1 MRESIFEYVLEKILL
16 SDVIGDYVTL
26 KTVGKTT
33 KGLCPFH
40 NEKTPSFTVSDEKG
54 VYYCFGCK
62 ASGNAVTFISEMEK
76 LDKLDAVRYLAEKF
90 KIDISKYDHK
100 NPGKPQDY
108 NILRD
113 AALLFMKFLS
123 ETPSAIEYAKK
134 RGINK
139 ELVQRFGIGY
149 AKDGWDTLYSIMKKK
164 YSDSDLL
171 EAGLINHSKGKKY
184 DKFRNRLMFP
194 IIDQRRR
201 VVGFGGRALG
211 DDPAKY
217 LNSQESLYFKK
228 GEVLYNL
235 NSAKDELDDT
245 KTIIVTEGYMDVVS
259 LASEGIKNAVAT
271 LGTALTEAHVKL
283 LSRYAKQVVVC
294 YDSDSAGIH
303 AAEKAVDIL
312 MPMFGNAVKVCLLG
326 DGLDPDDFIRK
337 NGSDAFRKKI
347 KESRLGLV
355 FQIDMKAKNYNLED
369 RVMYVEFLKESALR
383 IKKLENVADRALYAS
398 HLIQEYGADEKTV
411 NQLCNV
417 FTSSVGTSTLP
428 EPRILNI
435 NKAHLELEMTEK
447 LIIKYYA
454 KHALDKENPFLDRIL
469 ELELSNYYMAMLYAI
484 VTHFDVNKKLN
495 YSIFAEDAGFEM
507 AQELQKIVESKVRIE
522 NIELLLN
529 NRELYWVNKEL
540 DIARR
545 EGNTNRIQEVSLK
558 KQEIIRDI
566 HRINNERSLNEG
578 AN

>member
-1 MRESIFEYVLEKILL
+1 MKESIFDYVLEKILL

-76 LDKLDAVRYLAEKF
+76 LDKLDAIRYLAEKF
-90 KIDISKYDHK
+90 KIDISKFDYK
-100 NPGKPQDY
+100 NPEKPHNP

-139 ELVQRFGIGY
+139 ELIQRFGIGY
-149 AKDGWDTLYSIMKKK
+149 AKDGWDSLYSVMKKK
-164 YSDSDLL
+164 YGDADLL

-217 LNSQESLYFKK
+217 LNSQESVYFKK

-235 NSAKDELDDT
+235 NSAKDELDSS

-259 LASEGIKNAVAT
+259 LASVGIRNVVAT
-271 LGTALTEAHVKL
+271 LGTALTDAHVKL
-283 LSRYAKQVVVC
+283 LSRYARQVIVC

-312 MPMFGNAVKVCLLG
+312 MPVFGNAVKVCLLG
-326 DGLDPDDFIRK
+326 DGLDPDDFVRK
-337 NGSDAFRKKI
+337 NGAEAFRKKI
-347 KESRLGLV
+347 KEARLGLV
-355 FQIDMKAKNYNLED
+355 FQIDMKAKDYNLDD
-369 RVMYVEFLKESALR
+369 RVMYVEFLKESALK
-383 IKKLENVADRALYAS
+383 IKRLENVADRALYAA

-411 NQLCNV
+411 NQMCNV
-417 FTSSVGTSTLP
+417 FSSTISTSLP
-428 EPRILNI
+428 DPKILNI
-435 NKAHLELEMTEK
+435 NKAHLELDMTEK
-447 LIIKYYA
+447 LIVKYFA
-454 KHALDKENPFLDRIL
+454 KHALDKDNPFLDRIL
-469 ELELSNYYMAMLYAI
+469 DLELNDSYMAMIYAM

-495 YSIFAEDAGFEM
+495 YAVLAEDAGFEM
-507 AQELQKIVESKVRIE
+507 AQDLQKILESKVRIE

-540 DIARR
+540 DTARR
-545 EGNTNRIQEVSLK
+545 EGNTNRIQEISLK